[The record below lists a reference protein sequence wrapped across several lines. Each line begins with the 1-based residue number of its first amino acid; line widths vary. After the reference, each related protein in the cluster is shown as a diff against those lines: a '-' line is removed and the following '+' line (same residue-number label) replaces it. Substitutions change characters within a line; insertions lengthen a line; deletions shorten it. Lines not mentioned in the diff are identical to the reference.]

1 MSRLLVDLHRALRT
15 LRRTPAFALGAV
27 VMLALGL
34 GANTAM
40 FSVVNA
46 VWLEPP
52 PYASPDRLVAIEEA
66 LPRLA
71 AISPRLPVN
80 AFDVLQWR
88 DRSTAFDAFSLLASG
103 GTTLTVDGGG

>member
-1 MSRLLVDLHRALRT
+1 MTNVLDDLRRAVRT
-15 LRRTPAFALGAV
+15 LRRTPAFAVAAV

-46 VWLEPP
+46 VWLGPL
-52 PYASPDRLVAIEEA
+52 PYASPDRLVAIEEG

-71 AISPRLPVN
+71 SISPQVPVN
-80 AFDVLQWR
+80 AFDFLHRAGRIDPLVALR
-88 DRSTAFDAFSLLASG
+88 EL
-103 GTTLTVDGGG
+103 